1 MIRVLIYL
9 VIILAGACL
18 SPLLAGKTGYVY
30 IAFLDWQLETN
41 LLFAVMALIIFFA
54 LLQLLEWLLVT
65 VLNLVLSSR
74 YLPRRWRRNAARKHT
89 LTGALALAEEDWPA
103 AEKAMQK
110 GAEAGEL
117 PALIIWQPP
126 ERPKDSSRMN
136 SGMNT

>member
-18 SPLLAGKTGYVY
+18 SPLFAGKTGYVY

-74 YLPRRWRRNAARKHT
+74 YLPRRWRLQCRPQVHAHRRTGVGRRGLACGRKSD
-89 LTGALALAEEDWPA
+89 A
-103 AEKAMQK
+103 K
-110 GAEAGEL
+110 
-117 PALIIWQPP
+117 
-126 ERPKDSSRMN
+126 RRRSR
-136 SGMNT
+136 